1 MTEISGSSEA
11 AERHQAGTVA
21 FLASPSTHGGQAVTA
36 VETHISSLFL
46 TPDRVFKLKR
56 AVALP
61 FLDYSTV
68 ALREK
73 ACRAEVAINRRVA
86 PTLYIGVRPICRSP
100 AGLVFGT
107 DGEIVDWVVEMRRFA
122 ERDQFDL
129 LVADGR
135 LTDALVDTLADTIA
149 AAHTG
154 ADRATR
160 GNGSARFAS
169 IEHNLID
176 TTRPLLRSRID
187 LADLAAWRRWMN
199 GMLERFAPLLDAR
212 GRHGFVRICH
222 GDLHLANICLWEG
235 EPVPFDAI
243 EFDPELTEIDILYDL
258 AFLLMDLEHAGAGD
272 AANRLLNRYL
282 SVTRDYRG
290 AALLPMFK
298 SCRAVVKA
306 LVAAMKD
313 IPATSYLD
321 LARAYGNRTETPRLI
336 AVGGRSGT
344 GKSTV
349 AAALAAP
356 IQAVVISSD
365 MVRKRMFGVSPEQP
379 LPESAYAGDVSERVY
394 RRLRTD
400 ARRALA
406 GGSTVIAD
414 ATFLEETE
422 RETIARVAEQ
432 CGTAFTGLWLEA
444 PTDIRAG
451 RVAARGPNPSDATI
465 SVVEAQTRADTGALD
480 WIRIDADR
488 NRANLV
494 RTARECAGIS

>member
-11 AERHQAGTVA
+11 AERDQADTVA
-21 FLASPSTHGGQAVTA
+21 FLACSATHDGQPVETL
-36 VETHISSLFL
+36 ETHISRLFL

-56 AVALP
+56 AIQLP

-73 ACRAEVAINRRVA
+73 ACRAEYAINRRVA
-86 PTLYIGVRPICRSP
+86 PTLYVGVRPISRTP
-100 AGLVFGT
+100 AGLAFGT
-107 DGEIVDWVVEMRRFA
+107 GGEIVDWVVEMRRFA

-135 LTDALVDTLADTIA
+135 LTDELVDALADTVA
-149 AAHTG
+149 AAHAG
-154 ADRATR
+154 ADRVIKR
-160 GNGSARFAS
+160 NGSARFAS
-169 IEHNLID
+169 IEHNLLD
-176 TTRPLLRSRID
+176 ATQPLLTSRID
-187 LADLAAWRRWMN
+187 LADLAAWRRQMD
-199 GMLERFAPLLDAR
+199 GMLERYAPLLDAR
-212 GRHGFVRICH
+212 GRHGFVRACH

-235 EPVPFDAI
+235 RPVPFDAI
-243 EFDPELTEIDILYDL
+243 EFDPDMTEIDILYDL
-258 AFLLMDLEHAGAGD
+258 AFLLMDLEHAGAGA

-290 AALLPMFK
+290 AGLLPMFK
-298 SCRAVVKA
+298 SCRAVVRA

-313 IPATSYLD
+313 RPATTYLD
-321 LARAYGNRTETPRLI
+321 LARAYGDRAGTPRLI

-365 MVRKRMFGVSPEQP
+365 MIRKRLFGVLPEQP
-379 LPESAYAGDVSERVY
+379 LPPSVYAGDVSQHVY

-414 ATFLEETE
+414 ATFLESAE
-422 RETIARVAEQ
+422 RDAIAQLAKD
-432 CGTAFTGLWLEA
+432 CGAAFTGLWLEA
-444 PTDIRAG
+444 PTDIRAE
-451 RVAARGPNPSDATI
+451 RVTARGPNPSDATVA
-465 SVVEAQTRADTGALD
+465 VVQAQARADTGPVG
-480 WIRIDADR
+480 WTPIDAGQDR
-488 NRANLV
+488 ASLV
-494 RTARECAGIS
+494 HTARDRAGIG

>member
-1 MTEISGSSEA
+1 M
-11 AERHQAGTVA
+11 
-21 FLASPSTHGGQAVTA
+21 
-36 VETHISSLFL
+36 
-46 TPDRVFKLKR
+46 
-56 AVALP
+56 
-61 FLDYSTV
+61 
-68 ALREK
+68 
-73 ACRAEVAINRRVA
+73 
-86 PTLYIGVRPICRSP
+86 
-100 AGLVFGT
+100 
-107 DGEIVDWVVEMRRFA
+107 
-122 ERDQFDL
+122 
-129 LVADGR
+129 
-135 LTDALVDTLADTIA
+135 
-149 AAHTG
+149 
-154 ADRATR
+154 
-160 GNGSARFAS
+160 
-169 IEHNLID
+169 
-176 TTRPLLRSRID
+176 
-187 LADLAAWRRWMN
+187 
-199 GMLERFAPLLDAR
+199 
-212 GRHGFVRICH
+212 
-222 GDLHLANICLWEG
+222 
-235 EPVPFDAI
+235 
-243 EFDPELTEIDILYDL
+243 
-258 AFLLMDLEHAGAGD
+258 
-272 AANRLLNRYL
+272 
-282 SVTRDYRG
+282 
-290 AALLPMFK
+290 
-298 SCRAVVKA
+298 
-306 LVAAMKD
+306 VAAMKD

-414 ATFLEETE
+414 ATFLEGTE

>member
-1 MTEISGSSEA
+1 MTEISGSSDT
-11 AERHQAGTVA
+11 AERGQAGTVA
-21 FLASPSTHGGQAVTA
+21 FLASPATHDGQPVEAL
-36 VETHISSLFL
+36 ETHISRLFL

-56 AVALP
+56 ALALP

-68 ALREK
+68 ALRER
-73 ACRAEVAINRRVA
+73 ACRAEFAINRRIA
-86 PTLYIGVRPICRSP
+86 PTLYLGLRPISRTP
-100 AGLVFGT
+100 AGLAFGT

-135 LTDALVDTLADTIA
+135 LTDQLVDALADTVV
-149 AAHTG
+149 AAHAG
-154 ADRATR
+154 AEKVVRRDGA
-160 GNGSARFAS
+160 ARFAA
-169 IEHNLID
+169 IEHNLVD
-176 TTRPLLRSRID
+176 TTRPLLGSRID
-187 LADLAAWRRWMN
+187 LADLAAWRGWMD

-212 GRHGFVRICH
+212 GRHGFVRACH

-235 EPVPFDAI
+235 RPVPFDAI
-243 EFDPELTEIDILYDL
+243 EFDPELTEIDVQYDL

-282 SVTRDYRG
+282 SATRDYRG
-290 AALLPMFK
+290 TGLLPMFK

-313 IPATSYLD
+313 RPATSYLD
-321 LARAYGNRTETPRLI
+321 LARAYGDRADAPRLI

-356 IQAVVISSD
+356 VQAVVISSD
-365 MVRKRMFGVSPEQP
+365 MIRKRLFGVPPERP
-379 LPESAYAGDVSERVY
+379 LPQSAYAGDVSERVY

-400 ARRALA
+400 IRRALA

-414 ATFLEETE
+414 ATFLESAE
-422 RETIARVAEQ
+422 RDAVARLAEQ
-432 CGTAFTGLWLEA
+432 CGAAFTGLWLEA
-444 PTDIRAG
+444 PTDVRAD
-451 RVAARGPNPSDATI
+451 RVAARGPNPSDATV
-465 SVVEAQTRADTGALD
+465 SVVQAQARADAGPVGWTAV
-480 WIRIDADR
+480 DAAQDR
-488 NRANLV
+488 EALV
-494 RTARECAGIS
+494 RTARARAGIG